1 MMKSNPGGR
10 RPRAPALVAGGLLL
24 LGCGAATAQVVQG
37 RLELQWGD
45 PAPAP
50 AQDLR
55 PTRLLATLVTDDGVR
70 IALDP
75 AQARRAAGDLY
86 ALSNRRVAVA
96 FAEQGRGVLR
106 QPAVEVIVPADRLWQ
121 RAPAVD
127 AAGRVVAGAG
137 VEGSTRWVTLACRF
151 SDIATEQKTRE
162 FFTSQYGY
170 LPGQL
175 GHYWI
180 EVSYGRIDLAG
191 SRAYGWFALPSP
203 RDAYVTMVD
212 GEEEADLDKLF
223 TDCAAAQRHV

>member
-1 MMKSNPGGR
+1 MALCVVFLYFFFSSR
-10 RPRAPALVAGGLLL
+10 RRHTSCALVTG
-24 LGCGAATAQVVQG
+24 VQ
-37 RLELQWGD
+37 
-45 PAPAP
+45 
-50 AQDLR
+50 
-55 PTRLLATLVTDDGVR
+55 TC
-70 IALDP
+70 ALP
-75 AQARRAAGDLY
+75 IC
-86 ALSNRRVAVA
+86 VAVA

-106 QPAVEVIVPADRLWQ
+106 QPEVEVIIPADRLWQ

-191 SRAYGWFALPSP
+191 SQAYGWFALPSP
-203 RDAYVTMVD
+203 RDAYRS
-212 GEEEADLDKLF
+212 EEHTSEL
-223 TDCAAAQRHV
+223 QS